1 MNKNLDSVEWRE
13 FVLGEIFKINSTI
26 DGIDKNKLNGTQ
38 GIFPY
43 ITRTDKQNGIDDFIG
58 NQELYRLNFK
68 GCISV
73 GLDTQTAFWQEN
85 EFYTGQN
92 IQIISNDK
100 LNKYNALFF
109 IVQIKNL
116 MKIFSWGG
124 TGATLTRL
132 RRSKILLP
140 TDSQGQPNY
149 DFMEKFMRQ
158 IEQRHIKNQLKTIKS
173 KLTQSTQC
181 TFDTNAIKW
190 KEFKISDIFKVF
202 GTTTTH
208 PSKLQPNGTTPR
220 ITCATT
226 NNGLDN
232 VYANE
237 PTENGGVLTIDSATT
252 AYIGYQE
259 KDFIATDHVEKV
271 IMKNSQRMNRYVGL
285 FIKQC
290 IDKACIIDENMQTKK
305 YLYGYKFSQT
315 RIKRQ
320 IIKLPIDS
328 NGNPHYAFMESTM
341 RKLEQKH
348 LRSVF
353 AYFGVKANGNAT

>member
-1 MNKNLDSVEWRE
+1 MSENLNSMEWRE

-58 NQELYRLNFK
+58 KQELYRLNFK

-92 IQIISNDK
+92 IQIIYNDK

-140 TDSQGQPNY
+140 IDSQGQPNY

-158 IEQRHIKNQLKTIKS
+158 IEQRQIKHQLKTIKS

-181 TFDTNAIKW
+181 TFDTSTIKW
-190 KEFKISDIFKVF
+190 KEFKISDLFEKIVK
-202 GTTTTH
+202 GKCKNTNKETKQ
-208 PSKLQPNGTTPR
+208 SLNG
-220 ITCATT
+220 ISFLSATLN
-226 NNGLDN
+226 NNGVSGFVEPNSLLQKGNCIMFVNQGDGGAGYS
-232 VYANE
+232 VYKKE
-237 PTENGGVLTIDSATT
+237 
-252 AYIGYQE
+252 
-259 KDFIATDHVEKV
+259 DFISTTS
-271 IMKNSQRMNRYVGL
+271 NSFGYAKWINRYTGL
-285 FIKQC
+285 FVASILCRFKEKYTFGYGRN
-290 IDKACIIDENMQTKK
+290 DKRLKNDKIM
-305 YLYGYKFSQT
+305 
-315 RIKRQ
+315 
-320 IIKLPIDS
+320 LPIDS

-341 RKLEQKH
+341 RNLEQKH

-353 AYFGVKANGNAT
+353 EYFSAKDSGKANGKTI

>member
-1 MNKNLDSVEWRE
+1 MSENLDSMEWRE
-13 FVLGEIFKINSTI
+13 FVLGEIFKINATI

-58 NQELYRLNFK
+58 KQELYRLNFK

-92 IQIISNDK
+92 IQIIYNDK

-116 MKIFSWGG
+116 MKIFNWGG

-140 TDSQGQPNY
+140 IDSQGQPNY

-158 IEQRHIKNQLKTIKS
+158 IEQRQIKNQLKTIKS

-181 TFDTNAIKW
+181 TFDTSTIKW
-190 KEFKISDIFKVF
+190 KEFKISDLFEIFTGATIKQDELIS
-202 GTTTTH
+202 GKIPRITATD
-208 PSKLQPNGTTPR
+208 SNNGTTAFTQELCQHNFKKFKNF
-220 ITCATT
+220 ISVSFLGSVFYQS
-226 NNGLDN
+226 NEVSLDMKIHGLKIKN
-232 VYANE
+232 KELNTHIALFLIPLIKQFSFKY
-237 PTENGGVLTIDSATT
+237 T
-252 AYIGYQE
+252 YGYQLSTSIL
-259 KDFIATDHVEKV
+259 KTQK
-271 IMKNSQRMNRYVGL
+271 
-285 FIKQC
+285 
-290 IDKACIIDENMQTKK
+290 II
-305 YLYGYKFSQT
+305 
-315 RIKRQ
+315 
-320 IIKLPIDS
+320 LPIDS

-341 RKLEQKH
+341 RNLEQKH
-348 LRSVF
+348 LRGVF
-353 AYFGVKANGNAT
+353 EYFNAKDSGKANGKII